1 MFDNNNYNINK
12 VLWYLAIGIFIVF
25 VILII
30 MEINEYY
37 FTSKVFKNTNS
48 ISQLSTT
55 PDDNKETYNDV
66 DLSSITNSKYS
77 GIVDYLE
84 QVEDPKLYIN
94 TLGCYD
100 NDQMIED
107 IKGKGQ
113 TCKSHAPKVIN
124 IYNKDQSDPSPT
136 DGNDNDYFL
145 ADDGNVYSFAEIC
158 PVTSNQSRPIK
169 CLYDEANKFQE
180 FSIKL
185 GNIIDDTQD
194 KHDNKL
200 QYIDSNLSY
209 HIVDN
214 NRLYNKEH
222 VKDFIGYENYL
233 GMDKDI
239 YRNIN
244 DKINDLDLYSKKV
257 KRILN

>member
-1 MFDNNNYNINK
+1 MIENNYNINK

-25 VILII
+25 IILII

-37 FTSKVFKNTNS
+37 FSSKELKNTNT
-48 ISQLSTT
+48 IQQLSNTV
-55 PDDNKETYNDV
+55 DDNKETYNNV
-66 DLSSITNSKYS
+66 DISSITNSKYS
-77 GIVDYLE
+77 GILDYLE
-84 QVEDPKLYIN
+84 QVEDPKLYSN

-107 IKGKGQ
+107 IKGTGE
-113 TCKSHAPKVIN
+113 TCKSFAPKVIN
-124 IYNKDQSDPSPT
+124 IYNKEKANNT
-136 DGNDNDYFL
+136 NAENEDYFL
-145 ADDGNVYSFAEIC
+145 ADDGKVYSFAEIC

-194 KHDNKL
+194 THDNKL
-200 QYIDSNLSY
+200 HHIDSNLSY